1 MASVRRG
8 QWTYRFDAPPLAV
21 WSTLADTARFNEAA
35 GFPKHHITEVTQP
48 DGSVAYVGEAKIGP
62 AQVIWDDLPV
72 EWVTGRVFRHARVFR
87 KGPLRN
93 LVATLTLHPDGTGCR
108 AEYRIEVTPRGI
120 LGQMLIAGGFIRSAG
135 RTFQRLAAQAEEFAK
150 GARELPFEYPPAQ
163 LDDKSRAR
171 LTAAT
176 ESMIKAGADRPLA
189 ERLGR
194 FVAEGPEMDLMHL
207 RPLALAR
214 GWHAPERPVV
224 ETCLYGV
231 KSGLLNLHWDL
242 LCPNCR
248 GPKLTVG
255 TLDRLPTGAHCA
267 TCNIDY
273 ERDFARNVELTFRP
287 APTVREIADGH
298 FCLFGP
304 MTTPHVLVQQTLAP
318 GETREVDAPVGLEPG
333 DYRLRGLH
341 PGGEALVRWNG
352 GGFPSIEAIEGD
364 VIAGDDA
371 PDGKIRLINRRA
383 QPVTLLL
390 ESRLWV
396 RDALTAARVTA
407 LQAFRDLF
415 ASEALRPGDDVAVGR
430 VTLMFTDLRSS
441 TALYA
446 RIGDAA
452 AYRLVRE
459 HFAYLADAVRRHDGG
474 IVKTIGDAVM
484 AAFSDPAQAVA
495 AALDIQRNVTRFN
508 ASIGAGEGDG
518 LTIKLGLH
526 VGPAIAVTLNDRLDY
541 FGQTVNLA
549 ARLQGQSRGGDI
561 VMSAQLLAE
570 PGVAALIDSV
580 PGADEVTQLKGIDA
594 PVAFKRLSPQPA

>member
-1 MASVRRG
+1 
-8 QWTYRFDAPPLAV
+8 LAV
-21 WSTLADTARFNEAA
+21 WSALADTARFNEAA
-35 GFPKHHITEVTQP
+35 GFPKHRITEAPQA

-62 AQVIWDDLPV
+62 FTLAWDDLPV
-72 EWVTGRVFRHARVFR
+72 EWVTGRVFRHARAIR
-87 KGPLRN
+87 NGPLRS
-93 LVATLTLHPDGTGCR
+93 LVATLTLHPDGAGCR
-108 AEYRIEVTPRGI
+108 ADYRVEIEPRG
-120 LGQMLIAGGFIRSAG
+120 LAGGLLVAPGFLRGAG
-135 RTFQRLAAQAEEFAK
+135 RTYLRLAAQAAAFASGAAAQPFEFPPAKLDEERSRRLAA
-150 GARELPFEYPPAQ
+150 AREAMIRDGAE
-163 LDDKSRAR
+163 RR
-171 LTAAT
+171 LV
-176 ESMIKAGADRPLA
+176 
-189 ERLGR
+189 ERLGQ
-194 FVAEGPEMDLMHL
+194 FVVEGPEIDLMHL

-214 GWHAPERPVV
+214 AWGEPERPVI
-224 ETCLYGV
+224 ETCLHGV
-231 KSGLLNLHWDL
+231 KAGLLTLHWDL

-248 GPKLTVG
+248 GPKLTAG

-287 APTVREIADGH
+287 APTVREVVDGQ

-304 MTTPHVLVQQTLAP
+304 LTTPHVLVQQTLAP

-333 DYRLRGLH
+333 EYRLRGLH
-341 PGGEALVRWNG
+341 PGGEAVVAWQG
-352 GGFPSIEAIEGD
+352 GGFPAIEAIEAD
-364 VIAGDDA
+364 VIADEPA
-371 PDGKIRLINRRA
+371 PPGRVRLINRRA
-383 QPVTLLL
+383 SKVTLVL

-396 RDALTAARVTA
+396 RDALTAARVTS

-430 VTLMFTDLRSS
+430 VTLMFTDLRGS
-441 TALYA
+441 TSLYA
-446 RIGDAA
+446 RIGDGA

-495 AALDIQRNVTRFN
+495 AALEIQRNVARFN
-508 ASIGAGEGDG
+508 ASIGADAERG
-518 LTIKLGLH
+518 LAIKLGLH

-570 PGVAALIDSV
+570 PGVAALVEAI
-580 PGADEVTQLKGIDA
+580 PGGDEVTQLKGIDA
-594 PVAFKRLSPQPA
+594 PVAFRRLTPEPS